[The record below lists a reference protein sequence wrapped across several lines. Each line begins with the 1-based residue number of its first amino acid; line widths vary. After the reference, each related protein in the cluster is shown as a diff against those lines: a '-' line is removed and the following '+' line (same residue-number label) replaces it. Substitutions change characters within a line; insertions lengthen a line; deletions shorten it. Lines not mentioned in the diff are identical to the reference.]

1 MLKKFLSSKGK
12 GFYLSLASLL
22 CGMLTVVFYTAR
34 GGNYLSPVSPVAVVR
49 MVLGIVTTLLCCFK
63 DFGILG
69 ILPVAF
75 YAVSVAILLNTEML
89 FISNVAF
96 GVDGNSFDALFFL
109 FWIFDFLAVILAAVA
124 FSLGYSKKKPAP
136 VKE

>member
-22 CGMLTVVFYTAR
+22 CGLLTVVFYTAR
-34 GGNYLSPVSPVAVVR
+34 GGNYLSPVSPVA
-49 MVLGIVTTLLCCFK
+49 
-63 DFGILG
+63 
-69 ILPVAF
+69 F
-75 YAVSVAILLNTEML
+75 YAVSVAVLLNTEML

>member
-1 MLKKFLSSKGK
+1 MLKKFLASKGK

-22 CGMLTVVFYTAR
+22 CGLLTLIFYIVR

-49 MVLGIVTTLLCCFK
+49 IVLGLVTTLLCLFK

-69 ILPVAF
+69 ILPVVF
-75 YAVSVAILLNTEML
+75 YAVSIAVLLNTERL

-109 FWIFDFLAVILAAVA
+109 FWIFDFVAVILAAVA
-124 FSLGYSKKKPAP
+124 FSLGYSKKKPVP